1 MITARLKE
9 PSKHRGKSPEMYGR
23 CVTLIREQTKQ
34 ALLKDKMCPH
44 NAFLIFQA
52 HIECVC
58 IM

>member
-1 MITARLKE
+1 MIPARIEE
-9 PSKHRGKSPEMYGR
+9 PSKHPGKSPEMYGR
-23 CVTLIREQTKQ
+23 YVLLIRVQTKQ

-52 HIECVC
+52 HIKCAC